1 MRNVV
6 RLLISLAPLALGA
19 CGDDDHYHPSAI
31 GPPPGTYSNLQVI
44 NTSWDAPPMDV
55 ILDGK
60 PFVTHLDYGQG
71 TGEQPITP
79 TSHSLVVQIET
90 PGSPTTVIGPRTLD
104 ASANMDYVV
113 AVEGDVGDHTV
124 TAVILPHQLAVL
136 PAQSVRIQVLNTLID
151 GPVEVYLTP
160 PGADLSSSAPL
171 GTAPYEG
178 SVGPTEVSAGEWEI
192 RMTQSYGASPSDVV
206 QIYDSGPIT
215 LQGGTDLVI
224 SLLANSLPV
233 SCPLD
238 APCPIRP
245 PILSAVD
252 ALGISTSLPFGNP
265 NSGGVLRVVHDSPDA
280 PALGVSTNGN
290 LMPPLVAT
298 IAYEGSTGYDAYLTP
313 GVNDLAI
320 APASNLSDVLASQA
334 VEVRPN
340 SAHTLYALGPQAQ
353 LSALATFDDYRRY
366 ATQARLRLIQG
377 SPSAMLVDV
386 YLTASG
392 TGIENTT
399 PTYAALPFAA
409 DTGFVSYVQ
418 GIYDLT
424 VTNAGSKT
432 PIIGP
437 IATWLDD
444 GEISTVV
451 VRDAPGGGPPYGLIE
466 LDDGLLPA
474 SLGE

>member
-6 RLLISLAPLALGA
+6 RWLISLAPLALGA
-19 CGDDDHYHPSAI
+19 CGGDDHYYPNHIS
-31 GPPPGTYSNLQVI
+31 PPPGTYANLQVI
-44 NTSWDAPPMDV
+44 NTSWDAPPMNV

-60 PFVTHLDYGQG
+60 PFITHLDYGQG

-79 TSHSLVVQIET
+79 TKHTLVVQIET
-90 PGSPTTVIGPRTLD
+90 PGAPTTIIGPMTLD

-113 AVEGDVGDHTV
+113 AVEGYVGDHTV
-124 TAVILPHQLAVL
+124 TAVVLPHQLAVV

-151 GPVEVYLTP
+151 GPLEVYLTA
-160 PGADLSSSAPL
+160 PGANLSSSALL

-206 QIYDSGPIT
+206 EIYDSGPIT
-215 LQGGTDLVI
+215 LEGGTDLAI

-233 SCPLD
+233 ACVVGTC
-238 APCPIRP
+238 AIRP
-245 PILSAVD
+245 PVLSAVD
-252 ALGISTSLPFGNP
+252 ALGKITWLPENA
-265 NSGGVLRVVHDSPDA
+265 NSGGALRIVHDSPDA
-280 PALGVSTNGN
+280 PALGVTTNGN
-290 LMPPLVAT
+290 LTTPLVAT
-298 IAYEGSTGYDAYLTP
+298 IAYSDATGYDGYLTP
-313 GVNDLAI
+313 GFNDLAV
-320 APASNLSDVLASQA
+320 APASNLSDVLATQTI
-334 VEVRPN
+334 EVRPN
-340 SAHTLYALGPQAQ
+340 SAHTLYVLGP
-353 LSALATFDDYRRY
+353 LARLFAFVTFDDYRSY
-366 ATQARLRLIQG
+366 ATQARLRFIQG
-377 SPSAMLVDV
+377 SPSATLVDV

-392 TGIENTT
+392 TGIEHTT
-399 PTYAALPFAA
+399 PTYAAVPFAA
-409 DTGFVSYVQ
+409 DTGFVSYAQ

-424 VTNAGSKT
+424 VTHAGSKT

-444 GEISTVV
+444 GGISTVV